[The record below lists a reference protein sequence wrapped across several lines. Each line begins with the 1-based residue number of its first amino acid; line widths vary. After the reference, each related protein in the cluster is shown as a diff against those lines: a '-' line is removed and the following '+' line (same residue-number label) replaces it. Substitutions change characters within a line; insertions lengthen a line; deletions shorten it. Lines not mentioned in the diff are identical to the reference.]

1 MGQGNII
8 YAAQLNIS
16 FEANSKEFRSV
27 ETTSH
32 YVMNKTSASCIKLRE
47 MKIANCHNTII
58 ILLFTFITMSFVTF
72 AQPTFEKKD
81 YNPGILS
88 VAYFIE
94 SANNSVNSLTSL
106 LKKDNYRNK
115 ITTLNNPV
123 NNELGFSL
131 KNEILTALKPILDK
145 AKKTNSG
152 KFKAVIENF
161 LNNPEENG
169 IKAVK
174 KYLPSLGI
182 FSTVLSLV
190 GNLVIAERSITTE
203 DLNKFITK
211 VQQYFYQYERLNA
224 INEQFS
230 DRVEN
235 LLEKS
240 EEIKVDLKD
249 FLTECITTMNK
260 SITRQSLKNIPVEV
274 LLQKYYDPQKLQVW
288 LDTCLIRQ
296 EGSLYPPDAPTSV
309 KLITSSIKRIQ
320 KEFESIYFENYG
332 EMTELIAS
340 LKTTIP
346 NLDQNQLNKTSA
358 EIEQLYN
365 DSRQADVINLNIT
378 RVNERMNI
386 VCSTINAG
394 K

>member
-1 MGQGNII
+1 
-8 YAAQLNIS
+8 
-16 FEANSKEFRSV
+16 
-27 ETTSH
+27 
-32 YVMNKTSASCIKLRE
+32 MNKSSASCLKLRE
-47 MKIANCHNTII
+47 MKIANCHTTITV
-58 ILLFTFITMSFVTF
+58 LLISAITMSFVTT
-72 AQPTFEKKD
+72 AQPTTVKKD
-81 YNPGILS
+81 YKPGILS

-94 SANNSVNSLTSL
+94 SANNSVNSLMSL

-131 KNEILTALKPILDK
+131 KNEILTALKPLLDK
-145 AKKTNSG
+145 VKRTDGG
-152 KFKAVIENF
+152 KFKEVIENF

-169 IKAVK
+169 IKSVK
-174 KYLPSLGI
+174 KFLPSLGI

-190 GNLVIAERSITTE
+190 GNLVIVERSITKE

-224 INEQFS
+224 INEQFAEQ
-230 DRVEN
+230 VEK

-240 EEIKVDLKD
+240 DEIKDDLKD
-249 FLTECITTMNK
+249 FLIECVTTMNK
-260 SITRQSLKNIPVEV
+260 TISRQSLKDIPVEL

-288 LDTCLIRQ
+288 LDTCFIQQ

-309 KLITSSIKRIQ
+309 KLIASSIKRIQ
-320 KEFESIYFENYG
+320 KEFETIYSENYT
-332 EMTELIAS
+332 EMKELIAS
-340 LKTTIP
+340 LKNTIP
-346 NLDQNQLNKTSA
+346 NLDQNQLNKTST
-358 EIEQLYN
+358 EIDQLYN